1 MNMNKYIDIW
11 KACLPFI
18 LQVIYCG
25 KQDNLD
31 LPAKLFW
38 AVGDRAKS
46 GYDFNLEYK
55 EGKQVLS
62 TSGSAVARDM
72 EKILMASSEFIS
84 WIREKNVRFEF
95 KEFKLTIFPR

>member
-1 MNMNKYIDIW
+1 MNRNKYIDIW

-18 LQVIYCG
+18 LKVIYCG

-38 AVGDRAKS
+38 AVGDRAKT

-84 WIREKNVRFEF
+84 WIRENDVRFEF
-95 KEFKLTIFPR
+95 KEFILTIFPR

>member
-1 MNMNKYIDIW
+1 MNRNKYIDIW

-18 LQVIYCG
+18 LKVIYCG

-38 AVGDRAKS
+38 AVGDRAKT

>member
-1 MNMNKYIDIW
+1 MNRNKYIDIW

-18 LQVIYCG
+18 LKVIYCG

>member
-1 MNMNKYIDIW
+1 MNKYIDIW

-18 LQVIYCG
+18 IQVIKCG
-25 KQDNLD
+25 KKEELD

-38 AVGDRAKS
+38 AVGDRSKS
-46 GYDFNLEYK
+46 GYNFNLEYK

-72 EKILMASSEFIS
+72 CKILEESSEFNS
-84 WIREKNVRFEF
+84 WIRENDVRFEF
-95 KEFKLTIFPR
+95 KEFRLTIFPR